1 MQFDLKKAIV
11 FEDNDVLIVNK
22 PAGLVVH
29 PDNKYKDNTLVN
41 FVVKNYPEIRNIRP
55 SRPKGLATSER
66 VDLNLKRPGIVHRL
80 DKDTSGLLI
89 IAKNQEAYDYLI
101 ELFKK
106 RQIEKKY
113 FALVYGIMKE
123 KSGIITYSLE
133 KKGKV
138 RVRLSQN
145 SKPAVTR
152 YQVIKEFGDK
162 FSLLD
167 VKIETGRTH
176 QIRVHLAKIGH
187 PIVGD
192 QQYLFRK
199 LEKVDLNRQF
209 LHAYFLRFRLPNGN
223 KKTFEIMLPEDLNKL
238 LHKLEQI

>member
-1 MQFDLKKAIV
+1 MQFDLKKHIV
-11 FEDNDVLIVNK
+11 FEDNDVLIINK

-29 PDNKYKDNTLVN
+29 PDNTYKDNTLSD
-41 FVVKNYPEIRNIRP
+41 FVVENYPEIKNVGQ
-55 SRPKGLATSER
+55 SL
-66 VDLNLKRPGIVHRL
+66 RPGIVHRL
-80 DKDTSGLLI
+80 DKDTSGLI
-89 IAKNQEAYDYLI
+89 IVAKNKSAYDYLI
-101 ELFKK
+101 DIFKN

-123 KSGIITYSLE
+123 KKGIIVYSLE

-138 RVRLSQN
+138 RARLSKT

-152 YQVIKEFGDK
+152 YEVIKEFGDK

-192 QQYLFRK
+192 QEYRFRK
-199 LEKVDLNRQF
+199 LDPTKLKRQF
-209 LHAYFLRFRLPNGN
+209 LHAHYLKFKLPSGEN
-223 KKTFEIMLPEDLNKL
+223 KTFEIELSDDL
-238 LHKLEQI
+238 QIFLNELTKFNI